1 MNGSVLTDGNL
12 GGLSVQN
19 SVLKNTFL
27 LLAATFAFSAF
38 MAIIAMVAG
47 ISVMN
52 PWITLGV
59 YIAILVALHFNAN
72 NGFGVLLTFAL
83 TGWLGFTLG
92 PILSAMIAVKP
103 MVVFSAFVMAS
114 LMFVG
119 LSAYALISK
128 RDFSFMGGFL
138 MIGLLVA
145 FVASLIAL
153 FFEIA
158 VLSLIVSAAF
168 VILSGG
174 VILWQVSSIVNGGET
189 NYVMATVTLF
199 ASFYNIFVSLMQL
212 FGYNSD

>member
-1 MNGSVLTDGNL
+1 MNSAVFTD
-12 GGLSVQN
+12 SMPVQN
-19 SVLKNTFL
+19 NVLKNTFM
-27 LLAATFAFSAF
+27 LLAATFAFSAL
-38 MAIIAMVAG
+38 MAGAAMMLG
-47 ISVMN
+47 LSVMN

-59 YIAILVALHFNAN
+59 YIAILVLLHFNQN

-92 PILSAMIAVKP
+92 PILSAVIAVKP
-103 MVVFSAFVMAS
+103 MVVFSAFVMAT

-119 LSAYALISK
+119 LSGYAIASK

-138 MIGLLVA
+138 TIGLLVA
-145 FVASLIAL
+145 FVAGLIAL

-158 VLSLIVSAAF
+158 MLSLFVSAAF

-174 VILWQVSSIVNGGET
+174 MILWQVSDIVNGGEN
-189 NYVMATVTLF
+189 NYVVATVTLF
-199 ASFYNIFVSLMQL
+199 ASFYNIFVSLINL